1 MNCIIV
7 DDEILAQDVLENYI
21 SRTPILNLLGK
32 FENAFDLFKFL
43 HSNTN
48 IDLIFLDIKMPEMSG
63 LELVSSLKNIPNII
77 YTTAYHDHALE
88 AFNLNAIDYL
98 LKPFSYERFLQGVS
112 KAMSTKNLSQENTI
126 AVMKD
131 DKVFIKSDK
140 KLIGINVND
149 ILYVESQRNYF
160 VIFMINKQ
168 KRVIH
173 NTLIYLED
181 ALQGYDNI
189 IRVHRSFFINI
200 SMVKEVANNIATLE
214 QDIHIPIGQIYR
226 DQVMAKLKII

>member
-1 MNCIIV
+1 FRDTYN
-7 DDEILAQDVLENYI
+7 EILAQDVLENYI

-48 IDLIFLDIKMPEMSG
+48 VDLIFLDIKMPEMSG

-77 YTTAYHDHALE
+77 YTTAYHDHALD

-112 KAMSTKNLSQENTI
+112 KVMSIKSFSQENTI

-168 KRVIH
+168 KSVIH

-181 ALQGYDNI
+181 ALQEYDNI

-214 QDIHIPIGQIYR
+214 QGIHIPIGQIYR